1 MWDYIFKFYKCVCYL
16 YNISVYSWAFL
27 QKIWWLPMD
36 LYGERFTPKENSPFI
51 PTGHRCGILPHIPS
65 KKRGAESRSF
75 HSFSLTP
82 RRFRIWQVNFSP
94 YLICTK
100 QVQVNFSPYLICT
113 KQVES
118 LLIPIEN
125 KICFSWHLSKKLP
138 IFFMCSWI

>member
-1 MWDYIFKFYKCVCYL
+1 MWKIRFELIFMWDYIFKFYKCVCYL
-16 YNISVYSWAFL
+16 YNISVYCWAFL

-51 PTGHRCGILPHIPS
+51 PTGDRCGILPHIPS

-75 HSFSLTP
+75 QHSFSLIP
-82 RRFRIWQVNFSP
+82 RRFWIW
-94 YLICTK
+94 
-100 QVQVNFSPYLICT
+100 QVNFSPYLICT